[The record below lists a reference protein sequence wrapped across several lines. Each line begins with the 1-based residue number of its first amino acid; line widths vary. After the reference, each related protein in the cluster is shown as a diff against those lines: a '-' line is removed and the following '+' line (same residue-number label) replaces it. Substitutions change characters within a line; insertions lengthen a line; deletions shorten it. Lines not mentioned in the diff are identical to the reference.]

1 MNSNRISHALE
12 SLNSFHSNIKF
23 TVEIEKGN
31 KIAFLD
37 ILLIR
42 YKDPINTTVYQ
53 KKMNTD
59 LYINWMKF
67 IHHLF
72 LQAIGNGEHLK
83 P

>member
-1 MNSNRISHALE
+1 M
-12 SLNSFHSNIKF
+12 
-23 TVEIEKGN
+23 EKGN

-42 YKDPINTTVYQ
+42 YKDPINTTVYR
-53 KKMNTD
+53 KKINTD

-72 LQAIGNGEHLK
+72 VQTI
-83 P
+83 